1 MLILCTGIAAQ
12 AQDSQ
17 KAKELLDEVSR
28 KVKSYDNMV
37 IGFNYIQESKVDNSR
52 QETKGTVRLEGEKYK
67 LELMGTIRIFDGEK
81 LYDIIPEDEEVN
93 IASYDP
99 EEDKDLTPSKML
111 FFYENGYSYQWDIAQ
126 NVEGRVVQYVKLKP
140 KDEDAEIKEVYL
152 GIDAQTK
159 HINKMIQVFK
169 DESKVTIDVKS
180 FKTNQPLS
188 QNLFKFN
195 KGKYQGYYINKL
207 D

>member
-195 KGKYQGYYINKL
+195 KSKYQGYYINKL